1 MAIRREPMSQSERSE
16 KAAEKKRLLGEVKI
30 QLSMAEGTK
39 EALRE
44 VMALAEIEE
53 QGEAITLAI
62 HNLRDMG
69 REKVLQVLEYQE
81 SIDSPKRPE
90 KVSFGARKG
99 TVEAMAQLM
108 EWTGIDSRGELVEV
122 IFARSKILGVGS
134 LVIFKIK
141 SHDIRADE
149 NVGRLIAEEAMRS
162 NLEDSEEE

>member
-1 MAIRREPMSQSERSE
+1 MKKKPMTQGERSE

-69 REKVLQVLEYQE
+69 REKALQVLEYQE
-81 SIDSPKRPE
+81 SIDKQKRPE

-99 TVEAMAQLM
+99 TVEAILQLM
-108 EWTGIDSRGELVEV
+108 DWTGIESRGELVEA
-122 IFARSKILGVGS
+122 IILRLHKLGS
-134 LVIFKIK
+134 DAKPIVSHK
-141 SHDIRADE
+141 SHIIIVSDD
-149 NVGRLIAEEAMRS
+149 VGRIIFEKGLKEAESFE
-162 NLEDSEEE
+162 LDE

>member
-1 MAIRREPMSQSERSE
+1 MKKKPMTQSERSE

-44 VMALAEIEE
+44 VMAMAEIEE

-69 REKVLQVLEYQE
+69 RDMALQVLEYQE
-81 SIDSPKRPE
+81 SIDKPKRPE

-99 TVEAMAQLM
+99 TVDAMAQLM
-108 EWTGIDSRGELVEV
+108 DWTGIESRGELVEV
-122 IFARSKILGVGS
+122 IILRLHKLGADANPIVS
-134 LVIFKIK
+134 HKPHVITV
-141 SHDIRADE
+141 SDT
-149 NVGRLIAEEAMRS
+149 VGRMIFEAGMK
-162 NLEDSEEE
+162 DSELCELD

>member
-1 MAIRREPMSQSERSE
+1 MKKKPMTQGERSE

-44 VMALAEIEE
+44 VMAMAKIKE

-69 REKVLQVLEYQE
+69 RDKALQILEYQE
-81 SIDSPKRPE
+81 SIDKPKRPE

-108 EWTGIDSRGELVEV
+108 EWTGIESRGEIVEAIILRLNSLGMDAKPIVSHKPHV
-122 IFARSKILGVGS
+122 IAVS
-134 LVIFKIK
+134 
-141 SHDIRADE
+141 DT
-149 NVGRLIAEEAMRS
+149 VGRMIFEKGMKE
-162 NLEDSEEE
+162 SELCELDE